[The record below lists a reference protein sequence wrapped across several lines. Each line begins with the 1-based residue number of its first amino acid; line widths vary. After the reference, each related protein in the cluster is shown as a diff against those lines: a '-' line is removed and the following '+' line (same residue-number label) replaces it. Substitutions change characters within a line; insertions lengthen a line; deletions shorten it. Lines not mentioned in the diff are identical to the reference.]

1 MEIVIE
7 KTIDL
12 TAYPG
17 NPDPKV
23 TSQLSIVHE
32 ARNGEIVQYFID
44 RRNFTE
50 KDKNSYALSRHD
62 EETDTWSY
70 TDYGE
75 LEWGKPRS
83 RISGNRIEHLSV
95 KAFPNVGSI
104 AVYKL
109 MHRNISR
116 IAAPVNPV
124 KEKTDAPFLDVFVN
138 GDGDVEFSI
147 TPPEEPEYDCYRIVM
162 RNEEFSEDHIT
173 YDLTGILP
181 AVHVSG
187 EYEIF
192 AIGYKH
198 EAQISSHDSNTIILT
213 LQGKEDDYEPPYYS
227 KSSVKALI
235 ARVEALETELSGVAE
250 ELSDIVEV
258 SDGND

>member
-1 MEIVIE
+1 MPITFE
-7 KTIDL
+7 KRIDL
-12 TAYPG
+12 SVYTG

-23 TSQLSIVHE
+23 VKQLSIVHE
-32 ARNGEIVQYFID
+32 SRNGELVQYYID
-44 RRNFTE
+44 KRNYSQR
-50 KDKNSYALSRHD
+50 DKNTYATSIRD
-62 EETDTWSY
+62 EDSDTWSFV
-70 TDYGE
+70 DYDE
-75 LEWGKPRS
+75 VEWGTPKS
-83 RISGNRIEHLSV
+83 RISGNRIEHISI

-116 IAAPVNPV
+116 IMAPVNPPDGRR
-124 KEKTDAPFLDVFVN
+124 DAPLLDAFVN

-198 EAQISSHDSNTIILT
+198 EAQISSHDSNTITLT

-235 ARVEALETELSGVAE
+235 QRVEALEAELSGVAE

-258 SDGND
+258 SDDND